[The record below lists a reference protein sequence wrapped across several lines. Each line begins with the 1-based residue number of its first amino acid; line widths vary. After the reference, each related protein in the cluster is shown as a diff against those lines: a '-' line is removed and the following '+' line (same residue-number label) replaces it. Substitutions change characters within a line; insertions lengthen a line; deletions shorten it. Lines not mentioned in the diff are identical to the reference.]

1 MCRELY
7 WQNQIF
13 LQLKKL
19 LLRHNTL
26 NLLHISLWYIP
37 CFSTVE
43 HNAKEDHMAF
53 TEKDFQTQQEQLHML
68 QDELSRLDALFDTQK
83 KALGLTEN
91 DLDALLQEDIP
102 ADVQQFMAQA
112 QDKAKREGA
121 ARVAQSTPVTNT
133 KSTKAPGAGR
143 KGAIRL

>member
-1 MCRELY
+1 
-7 WQNQIF
+7 
-13 LQLKKL
+13 
-19 LLRHNTL
+19 
-26 NLLHISLWYIP
+26 
-37 CFSTVE
+37 
-43 HNAKEDHMAF
+43 MAF

-121 ARVAQSTPVTNT
+121 ARAAQSTPVTNT